1 MALRPA
7 IGEVLAALR
16 ATPGCRLARMSGS
29 GATCF
34 GLYAD
39 AGAAGRALDQ
49 LRRPDWWCWAGSLR
63 GG

>member
-1 MALRPA
+1 
-7 IGEVLAALR
+7 
-16 ATPGCRLARMSGS
+16 MSGS

-39 AGAAGRALDQ
+39 AAAAGAAVGHLQ
-49 LRRPDWWCWAGSLR
+49 QPGWWCWAGSLR